1 MKRLKEAFRK
11 KSGKPDTNKPT
22 TPSAVPEPQLYH
34 HIPLG
39 SGGILSREAFSD
51 LLRPAT
57 FVGTTRTFDT
67 VGVFFEISDTKCFI
81 AHIDA
86 HVVRFSSSEQPQK
99 KHYNMNYKTTSLL
112 REALIARL
120 DAAVPGE
127 RTRRMRDSLVMTC
140 ARLSGQEPRAAEA
153 VAKTLREWMGAELS
167 DGGRVAAAGSAFVAG
182 WPAAGDLV
190 FEQAPGEGWAA
201 IECSI
206 GQGAW
211 NLAVKESELET
222 SEEAW

>member
-11 KSGKPDTNKPT
+11 KSGKSDTSKPT
-22 TPSAVPEPQLYH
+22 TPSAVPGPQLYH

-39 SGGILSREAFSD
+39 SGGILSCEAFGN

-86 HVVRFSSSEQPQK
+86 HVVRSSSSEQPRT
-99 KHYNMNYKTTSLL
+99 HYNMNYKTTSLL

-127 RTRRMRDSLVMTC
+127 RTKRMRDSLVMTC

-153 VAKTLREWMGAELS
+153 AAKTLREWLGAELS

-201 IECSI
+201 IECGI

-211 NLAVKESELET
+211 SLAVKEAELEI

>member
-11 KSGKPDTNKPT
+11 KSGKSDTNSPT
-22 TPSAVPEPQLYH
+22 CTSAVPEPQLYH
-34 HIPLG
+34 HISLG
-39 SGGILSREAFSD
+39 SGGILSREAFGN

-57 FVGTTRTFDT
+57 FVGTTGTLDT

-86 HVVRFSSSEQPQK
+86 YIARPSSSGQPRTQ
-99 KHYNMNYKTTSLL
+99 YNMNYKTTSLL

-127 RTRRMRDSLVMTC
+127 RTKRMRDSLVMTC

-153 VAKTLREWMGAELS
+153 VAKTLREWLGAELS

-206 GQGAW
+206 GHGAW
-211 NLAVKESELET
+211 SLAVKETELET
-222 SEEAW
+222 SDEAW

>member
-39 SGGILSREAFSD
+39 PGGILSREAFGN

-57 FVGTTRTFDT
+57 FVGTTRTLDT

-86 HVVRFSSSEQPQK
+86 HVVRSSSSEQPQ

-127 RTRRMRDSLVMTC
+127 RTKRMRDSLVMKC
-140 ARLSGQEPRAAEA
+140 ARLSDQEPRAAEA
-153 VAKTLREWMGAELS
+153 VAKTLREWLGAELS
-167 DGGRVAAAGSAFVAG
+167 DGGRVAAAGSAFVAR
-182 WPAAGDLV
+182 WPAAGNLV

-201 IECSI
+201 IECGI

-211 NLAVKESELET
+211 SLAVKEAELET

>member
-11 KSGKPDTNKPT
+11 KSGKSDTSKPT

-39 SGGILSREAFSD
+39 SGGILSREAFGN

-86 HVVRFSSSEQPQK
+86 HVVRSSSSEQPRT
-99 KHYNMNYKTTSLL
+99 HYNMNYKTTSLL

-127 RTRRMRDSLVMTC
+127 RTKRMRDSLGMTC

-153 VAKTLREWMGAELS
+153 VAKTLREWLGAELS

-201 IECSI
+201 IECGI

-211 NLAVKESELET
+211 SLAVKEAELEI

>member
-39 SGGILSREAFSD
+39 SGGILSREAFGN
-51 LLRPAT
+51 LPRPAT

-86 HVVRFSSSEQPQK
+86 HVVRSSSSEQPRT
-99 KHYNMNYKTTSLL
+99 HYNMNYKTTSLL

-127 RTRRMRDSLVMTC
+127 RTKRMRDSLVMTC

-153 VAKTLREWMGAELS
+153 VAKTLREWLGAELS

-201 IECSI
+201 IECGI

-211 NLAVKESELET
+211 SLAVKETEPET